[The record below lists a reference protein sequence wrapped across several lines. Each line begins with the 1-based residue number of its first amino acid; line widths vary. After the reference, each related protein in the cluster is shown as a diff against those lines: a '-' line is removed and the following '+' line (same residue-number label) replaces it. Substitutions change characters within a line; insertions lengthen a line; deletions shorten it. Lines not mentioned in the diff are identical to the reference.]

1 MPNRGLTNLLLIKP
15 LVAAERHS
23 LESANDNSSIEWQPQ
38 IGTALAAEP
47 AESSDSE
54 ENMDLGDDEPDTM
67 IKKKKG
73 GKNREKGLA
82 LRGRI
87 NQAAAEQSGPI
98 PDVQKRKAGLEISR

>member
-1 MPNRGLTNLLLIKP
+1 
-15 LVAAERHS
+15 
-23 LESANDNSSIEWQPQ
+23 
-38 IGTALAAEP
+38 
-47 AESSDSE
+47 
-54 ENMDLGDDEPDTM
+54 MDLGDDEPDTM